1 MSIAEALFYGLLQ
14 GIAEFLP
21 ISSSGH
27 LALAHNFF
35 GTEGESNLAFDVLL
49 HLATLFAVVIVYYKE
64 IFLIIRGFFSLLGK
78 LFTGRL
84 WGEKKEEM
92 EFGERLFLMLCLST
106 LPLIPI
112 ALLSDRV
119 EAIGTFSW
127 LVGLLLIVNG
137 VMLWLSDRLAAGKLT
152 LEHAGWLRPFLIG
165 CVQMFGVLPGISR
178 SGSTITGG
186 RFCGLTREDAVRF
199 SFLMAIPAILG
210 ACVLELPEFFSGGI
224 DSALAVPCAVG
235 ALTALVVGLGAIR
248 LLQFFSRK
256 KGFTV
261 FSVYTILIGV
271 AAIVADL
278 IRAF

>member
-1 MSIAEALFYGLLQ
+1 MTNFQAFFYGLLQ

-35 GTEGESNLAFDVLL
+35 GAAEANNLAFDILL
-49 HLATLFAVVIVYYKE
+49 HLATLFAVLIMFYREV
-64 IFLIIRGFFSLLGK
+64 FLVIRGFFSLLCK

-84 WGEKKEEM
+84 WGQKKEALT
-92 EFGERLFLMLCLST
+92 FGERLFLMLCLST

-112 ALLSDRV
+112 ALFSDKV
-119 EAIGTFSW
+119 EAIGKFSW
-127 LVGLLLIVNG
+127 LIGLLLIFNG
-137 VMLWLSDRLAAGKLT
+137 GMLWLSDRLAAGKLT
-152 LEHAGWLRPFLIG
+152 LERAGWLRPFLVG
-165 CVQMFGVLPGISR
+165 CVQIFGILPGISR

-186 RFCGLTREDAVRF
+186 RLCGFTREDAVRF

-210 ACVLELPEFFSGGI
+210 ACVLDLPDFFADGVDI
-224 DSALAVPCAVG
+224 APCLIG
-235 ALTALVVGLGAIR
+235 SLTAFVVGLGAIR
-248 LLQFFSRK
+248 LLQFFSKK

-261 FSVYTILIGV
+261 FSVYSILIGI

-278 IRAF
+278 VI

>member
-1 MSIAEALFYGLLQ
+1 MGNLQAFFYGLLQ

-35 GTEGESNLAFDVLL
+35 GTAEADNLAFDILL
-49 HLATLFAVVIVYYKE
+49 HLATLFAVLIMLRREV
-64 IFLIIRGFFSLLGK
+64 FLVIRGFFSLLRK
-78 LFTGRL
+78 LFTGKL
-84 WGEKKEEM
+84 WGQKKEQLA
-92 EFGERLFLMLCLST
+92 FDERLFLMLCLST

-119 EAIGTFSW
+119 GAIGKCSW
-127 LVGLLLIVNG
+127 LVGLLLLFNG
-137 VMLWLSDRLAAGKLT
+137 GMLWLSDRLASGKLT
-152 LEHAGWLRPFLIG
+152 LENAGWLRPFLVG
-165 CVQMFGVLPGISR
+165 CVQVFGVLPGISR

-186 RFCGLTREDAVRF
+186 RLCNFTREDAVRF
-199 SFLMAIPAILG
+199 SFLMSIPAILG
-210 ACVLELPEFFSGGI
+210 ACVLDLPEFFADGI
-224 DSALAVPCAVG
+224 EIAPCLIG
-235 ALTALVVGLGAIR
+235 SLTAFVVGLGAIR

-261 FSVYTILIGV
+261 FSVYSVLVGI

-278 IRAF
+278 VI

>member
-1 MSIAEALFYGLLQ
+1 MSILEAFFYGLLQ

-35 GTEGESNLAFDVLL
+35 GAESENALAFDVLL
-49 HLATLFAVVIVYYKE
+49 HLATLFAVVIVYHRE

-84 WGEKKEEM
+84 WGEKKEELD
-92 EFGERLFLMLCLST
+92 FGERLFLMLCLSA

-112 ALLSDRV
+112 ALFSDRV
-119 EAIGTFSW
+119 EAIGKFSW
-127 LVGLLLIVNG
+127 VVGLLLIVNG

-152 LEHAGWLRPFLIG
+152 LERAGWLRPFLVG
-165 CVQMFGVLPGISR
+165 CVQIFGVLPGISR

-210 ACVLELPEFFSGGI
+210 ACVLKLPDFFSGGV
-224 DSALAVPCAVG
+224 DPAMAAPCAVG
-235 ALTALVVGLGAIR
+235 SLTALVVGLGAIR

-271 AAIVADL
+271 AAIIADL
-278 IRAF
+278 VI

>member
-1 MSIAEALFYGLLQ
+1 MSNLQAFFFGLLQ

-35 GTEGESNLAFDVLL
+35 GAAEANNFAFDILL
-49 HLATLFAVVIVYYKE
+49 HLATLFAVLIMFRREV
-64 IFLIIRGFFSLLGK
+64 FLLIRGFFSLLYK

-84 WGEKKEEM
+84 WGQKKEELV
-92 EFGERLFLMLCLST
+92 FSERLFLMLCIST

-119 EAIGTFSW
+119 GGLGKFSW
-127 LVGLLLIVNG
+127 LIGLLLIFNG
-137 VMLWLSDRLAAGKLT
+137 GMLWLSDHLASGKLT
-152 LEHAGWLRPFLIG
+152 LEHAGWLRPFLVG
-165 CVQMFGVLPGISR
+165 CVQIFGVLPGISR

-186 RFCGLTREDAVRF
+186 RLCGFTREDAVRF

-210 ACVLELPEFFSGGI
+210 ACVLDLPDFFADGV
-224 DSALAVPCAVG
+224 DVVPCLIG
-235 ALTALVVGLGAIR
+235 SLTAFIVGLGAIR

-261 FSVYTILIGV
+261 FSIYSILIGI

-278 IRAF
+278 II

>member
-1 MSIAEALFYGLLQ
+1 MSNLQAFLYGLLQ

-35 GTEGESNLAFDVLL
+35 GAAEADNFAFDILL
-49 HLATLFAVVIVYYKE
+49 HLATLFAV
-64 IFLIIRGFFSLLGK
+64 LIMFRREVLCVIRGFFSLLHK

-84 WGEKKEEM
+84 WGQKKTELN
-92 EFGERLFLMLCLST
+92 FNERLFLMLCLAT

-119 EAIGTFSW
+119 GAIGKYSW
-127 LVGLLLIVNG
+127 LIGLLLIFNG
-137 VMLWLSDRLAAGKLT
+137 GMLWLSDRLTAGKLT
-152 LEHAGWLRPFLIG
+152 LEHAGWLRPLLVG
-165 CVQMFGVLPGISR
+165 CVQIFGVLPGISR

-186 RFCGLTREDAVRF
+186 RFCHLTREDAVRF
-199 SFLMAIPAILG
+199 SFLMSIPAILG
-210 ACVLELPEFFSGGI
+210 ACVLDLPDFFADGVDI
-224 DSALAVPCAVG
+224 APCLIG
-235 ALTALVVGLGAIR
+235 SLTAFAVGLGAIR
-248 LLQFFSRK
+248 LLQFFSRR

-261 FSVYTILIGV
+261 FSVYSVLIGI

-278 IRAF
+278 VI

>member
-1 MSIAEALFYGLLQ
+1 MGILEAILYGLLQ

-35 GTEGESNLAFDVLL
+35 GTEGTDYLAFDVLL
-49 HLATLFAVVIVYYKE
+49 HLATLLAVVLMYHRE
-64 IFLIIRGFFSLLGK
+64 LLLIIKGCFTLLGK
-78 LFTGRL
+78 VFTGRL
-84 WGEKKEEM
+84 RKAGGKRVAL

-112 ALLSDRV
+112 ALFSDRV
-119 EAIGTFSW
+119 EAVSSFSW
-127 LVGLLLIVNG
+127 LIGVLLIFNG
-137 VMLWLSDRLAAGKLT
+137 VMLWLSDRLSAGSVT
-152 LEHAGWLRPFLIG
+152 LESAGWLRPFLIG

-186 RFCGLTREDAVRF
+186 RLCGLTREDAVRF

-210 ACVLELPEFFSGGI
+210 ACVLELPDFFKGGMEPG
-224 DSALAVPCAVG
+224 LAGPCIAG
-235 ALTALVVGLGAIR
+235 SLTALLVGLGAIK

-261 FSVYTILIGV
+261 FSIYTILIGA
-271 AAIVADL
+271 AAIIADL
-278 IRAF
+278 VL